1 MKTRNPGAAGGA
13 VPFEDA
19 FSAAIRSLRG
29 HLELEEIEAALG
41 VYRQARQ
48 AIAGWRPPPPEWL
61 ELIKGLIEHQH
72 WDDAIVLMQ
81 SYAEE
86 VEAPSPRVRLKLAQ
100 LLVQKQD
107 RPARAL
113 KVLDQIPADSLPEPL
128 DALRRQLARDA
139 EQRLADGV
147 LELGDEV

>member
-1 MKTRNPGAAGGA
+1 MKTTKPAAER
-13 VPFEDA
+13 VPYEDA
-19 FSAAIRSLRG
+19 RSAAIRSLRG

-61 ELIKGLIEHQH
+61 ELIKGLIKGQW
-72 WDDAIVLMQ
+72 WDDAVALLQ
-81 SYAEE
+81 SYVEE
-86 VEAPSPRVRLKLAQ
+86 VEDPSARVRLKLGQ
-100 LLVQKQD
+100 LLVQKQE

-113 KVLDQIPADSLPEPL
+113 KVLAQISEGSLPLPL
-128 DALRRQLARDA
+128 GALRRQLIEQA
-139 EQRLADGV
+139 EQLLADGV

>member
-1 MKTRNPGAAGGA
+1 MKTRNPGAQGI
-13 VPFEDA
+13 PYEDA
-19 FSAAIRSLRG
+19 SAATVRSLRG

-61 ELIKGLIEHQH
+61 ELIKGLIKNQW
-72 WDDAIVLMQ
+72 WDDAVALLQ
-81 SYAEE
+81 SYVEE
-86 VEAPSPRVRLKLAQ
+86 VEDPSARVSLKLGQ
-100 LLVQKQD
+100 LLVQKQE

-113 KVLDQIPADSLPEPL
+113 KVLEQIPEGSLPEPL
-128 DALRRQLARDA
+128 EALRRQLIQQA
-139 EQRLADGV
+139 EQMRAEGV